1 MFNKAERK
9 RSKLRLC
16 LTGPSGAGKT
26 YSALQIAKG
35 LISNPNEKIAMIDT
49 EKGSGELY
57 SHLVD
62 FDIAQLQPPFLIQK
76 YIDMITTASQA
87 GYSVL
92 IIDSLSHGWIGE
104 GGLLDQHQKVTQS
117 RRDRN
122 SFAAWGE
129 ITPMQN
135 RLIDTILSTPMHV
148 IVTLRTKTAWE
159 VVENDRGK
167 KQPVKVGL
175 APQQREGLD
184 YEFSVVFDLSPDKH
198 IAIASKDRTGLFD
211 GEQFTPSPAT
221 GKKFLQWL
229 DSGIDQSEASTQL
242 LTNLQS
248 QISSSDTMASLKAVW
263 QQNEQMIENQ
273 LTSEHIEDL
282 KTCWLSKKES
292 FEKPINNSSV
302 STMTSHPTH

>member
-1 MFNKAERK
+1 MFRKAERK
-9 RSKLRLC
+9 QSKLRLC

-35 LISNPNEKIAMIDT
+35 LQSNPNEKIAMIDT

-57 SHLVD
+57 SDLVD
-62 FDIAQLQPPFLIQK
+62 FDVAQLQPPFLIQK
-76 YIDMITTASQA
+76 YIDMITNAGKA
-87 GYSVL
+87 GYQVL

-135 RLIDTILSTPMHV
+135 RLVDAILSSPMHV

-167 KQPVKVGL
+167 KQPIKVGL

-184 YEFSVVFDLSPDKH
+184 YEFSVVFDLSPEKH

-211 GEQFTPSPAT
+211 QEQFTPSPAT
-221 GKKFLQWL
+221 GKKFLKWL
-229 DSGIDQSEASTQL
+229 DSGIDQSEASEKIL
-242 LTNLQS
+242 ANLQS
-248 QISSSDTMASLKAVW
+248 EIGSADNLSSLKMVW
-263 QQNEQMIENQ
+263 QQNEQDIENQ
-273 LTSEHIEDL
+273 LTNEQIETL
-282 KTCWLSKKES
+282 QSCWLSKKKT
-292 FEKPINNSSV
+292 FDGQINNHHV
-302 STMTSHPTH
+302 SDHAHPTH

>member
-1 MFNKAERK
+1 MFKKAERK
-9 RSKLRLC
+9 QSKLRLC

-26 YSALQIAKG
+26 FSALQIAKG
-35 LISNPNEKIAMIDT
+35 LLSNPNEKIAMIDT

-62 FDIAQLQPPFLIQK
+62 FDVAQLQPPFLVQK
-76 YIDMITTASQA
+76 YIDMITNAGKA
-87 GYSVL
+87 GYQIL

-122 SFAAWGE
+122 SFAAWGD

-135 RLIDTILSTPMHV
+135 RLIDAILSSPMHV

-184 YEFSVVFDLSPDKH
+184 YEFSVVFDISPEKH

-221 GKKFLQWL
+221 GEKFLQWL
-229 DSGIDQSEASTQL
+229 DSGVDPSEASSKL
-242 LTNLQS
+242 LTNLKS
-248 QISSSDTMASLKAVW
+248 EITTANSLSSLKAVW
-263 QQNEQMIENQ
+263 QQNEQDIENQ
-273 LTSEHIEDL
+273 LSPEHIDDL

-292 FEKPINNSSV
+292 FDGKINNHPV
-302 STMTSHPTH
+302 SDPAHPTH